1 MALIGRILNDFK
13 HLCKPA
19 IVYLAISVVVLISI
33 AYQNTG
39 YSNMYCMGEFSC
51 YVPSTS
57 AVIFTEAV
65 YILFWTW
72 ILHLMCRTGY
82 ASISWL
88 IVIFPLVL
96 FFVLIGLMMVASN
109 NLTQAGKVQKMQPI
123 EQPVLSDS
131 HGLDSFAP
139 LFPPGPKMNPQ

>member
-1 MALIGRILNDFK
+1 MALIGRILNDFR

-19 IVYLAISVVVLISI
+19 TVYLAISVVALIVI
-33 AYQNTG
+33 AYQNMG
-39 YSNMYCMGEFSC
+39 LSNMYCMGDFSC
-51 YVPSTS
+51 YVPSTT
-57 AVIFTEAV
+57 AVIFVEGL

-88 IVIFPLVL
+88 MVVFPIVL

-123 EQPVLSDS
+123 EQPVLTDS
-131 HGLDSFAP
+131 PNTDSFEP
-139 LFPPGPKMNPQ
+139 LFPSGPRMRE

>member
-1 MALIGRILNDFK
+1 MALIGRILNDFR

-19 IVYLAISVVVLISI
+19 TVYLAISVVALIVI
-33 AYQNTG
+33 AYQNMG
-39 YSNMYCMGEFSC
+39 LSNMYCMGDFSC
-51 YVPSTS
+51 YVPSTT
-57 AVIFTEAV
+57 AVIFVEGL

-88 IVIFPLVL
+88 MVVFPIVL

-123 EQPVLSDS
+123 EQPVLTDS
-131 HGLDSFAP
+131 HDLKNFGP
-139 LFPPGPKMNPQ
+139 MFPSGPRMRE